1 MDKDQMLEKLRSIL
15 KEEVGINQDVQLTTA
30 LVRGG
35 IMDSM
40 QFLNYLIWVE
50 ENFKVSIPAED
61 VIKHQLGVMSNMVNY
76 LAQKES

>member
-1 MDKDQMLEKLRSIL
+1 MLEKLRSIL

>member
-1 MDKDQMLEKLRSIL
+1 MLEKLRSIL

-35 IMDSM
+35 IMESM